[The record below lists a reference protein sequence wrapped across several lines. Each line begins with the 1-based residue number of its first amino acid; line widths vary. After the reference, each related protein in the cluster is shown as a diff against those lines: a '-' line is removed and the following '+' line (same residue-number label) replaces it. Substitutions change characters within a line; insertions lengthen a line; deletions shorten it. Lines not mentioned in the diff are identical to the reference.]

1 MKTLS
6 DDITLTLDTSNFPEG
21 YVTTTIY
28 YNSIGVFMGR
38 TYIDAQHTPVD
49 ICLNDFIIQNHSR
62 NDYLKLNNNGE
73 LVSNGLNPS
82 AEHLS
87 KFELGQIGY
96 YTAALYNGQYTSSD
110 SVYAVAAYNYPNKD
124 IEPTILK
131 DDSSSDIG
139 RVMQGSDWYVKH
151 EDERGT
157 FNDLLVPHLPAVPT
171 KKFGMGLQLVNA
183 GEINYGF
190 AIRPP
195 YGSNEV
201 SLGYVED
208 HSDATFIT
216 LYDIY
221 QNTSINDAEDTS
233 IFLKYEG
240 TTGDEFGDWQE
251 GREWFRGRVNISGI
265 RVLGIKD
272 EVVVADNTY
281 DEGETFRVYLRR
293 YIGTAGADWDI
304 NKIMAGDRE
313 LLNTGWQQYQQTVE
327 EAIEVFEDNYD
338 TIEIPKSAPVEFQ
351 YDRLM
356 ATPVYDDYV
365 DDKYEPDEYIGKCT
379 IAVLDSCY
387 SRYYLAWMDRYG
399 DVQSQAFDGKIEY
412 TEDFERNEVKDY
424 KLRRRI
430 IHNELQPKWKLN
442 TKWLNEDVYPMYESI
457 FTSPYLLL
465 YDTETDRSWNV
476 ILTDSEY
483 KEKTFNT
490 EKTLFNLEI
499 NVEANTK
506 QNYIF

>member
-28 YNSIGVFMGR
+28 YNSIEVFMGR

-221 QNTSINDAEDTS
+221 
-233 IFLKYEG
+233 
-240 TTGDEFGDWQE
+240 
-251 GREWFRGRVNISGI
+251 
-265 RVLGIKD
+265 
-272 EVVVADNTY
+272 
-281 DEGETFRVYLRR
+281 
-293 YIGTAGADWDI
+293 
-304 NKIMAGDRE
+304 
-313 LLNTGWQQYQQTVE
+313 
-327 EAIEVFEDNYD
+327 
-338 TIEIPKSAPVEFQ
+338 
-351 YDRLM
+351 
-356 ATPVYDDYV
+356 
-365 DDKYEPDEYIGKCT
+365 
-379 IAVLDSCY
+379 
-387 SRYYLAWMDRYG
+387 
-399 DVQSQAFDGKIEY
+399 
-412 TEDFERNEVKDY
+412 
-424 KLRRRI
+424 
-430 IHNELQPKWKLN
+430 
-442 TKWLNEDVYPMYESI
+442 
-457 FTSPYLLL
+457 
-465 YDTETDRSWNV
+465 
-476 ILTDSEY
+476 
-483 KEKTFNT
+483 
-490 EKTLFNLEI
+490 
-499 NVEANTK
+499 
-506 QNYIF
+506 